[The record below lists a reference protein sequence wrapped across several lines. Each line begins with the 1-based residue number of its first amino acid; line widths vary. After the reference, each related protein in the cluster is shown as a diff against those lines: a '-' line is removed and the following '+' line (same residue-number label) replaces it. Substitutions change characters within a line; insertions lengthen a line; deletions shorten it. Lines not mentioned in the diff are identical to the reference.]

1 MLHRPQWVALSFV
14 PQMTILFCVCLL
26 TALPLRGEE
35 KKEPDLKGGGLKTQE
50 VQAVVRANLNMV
62 RHCYE
67 EALQLEPDL
76 EGRIKVK
83 FVITSA
89 GRIGEI
95 SAIQNTMDNAD
106 MAFCIFLKMLRWKFP
121 PPRNGQN
128 VAVVYPF
135 VFQPL

>member
-1 MLHRPQWVALSFV
+1 MLHRLQWAALSFV
-14 PQMTILFCVCLL
+14 PQTTIALCVGLL

-35 KKEPDLKGGGLKTQE
+35 KKEPALKGGGLKTQE
-50 VQAVVRANLNMV
+50 VQAVVRANLNMI

-83 FVITSA
+83 FVITAS

-95 SAIQNTMDNAD
+95 SAPQNAMENAD
-106 MAFCIFLKMLRWKFP
+106 MTFCIFLKMLRWKFS

-128 VAVVYPF
+128 VTVMYPF
-135 VFQPL
+135 VFHPL